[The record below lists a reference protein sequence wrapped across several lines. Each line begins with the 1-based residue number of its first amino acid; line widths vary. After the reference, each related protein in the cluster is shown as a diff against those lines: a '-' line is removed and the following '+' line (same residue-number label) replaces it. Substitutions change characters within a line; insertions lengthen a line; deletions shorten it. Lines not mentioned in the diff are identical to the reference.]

1 LPVERVRSD
10 GRTKELNVDIP
21 WIAAQFPQLSG
32 LQRLAQGG
40 QKVVF
45 AAQHASDGD
54 VVLKLL
60 LRASDEQRLEREVLA
75 GQLIECERVPR
86 VFETGELATPLGSC
100 IWLREQRIQGTTLRT
115 RLRSGAL
122 DFTSVVRLGVQLLS
136 TLAHAEAKRIVHRDI
151 KPENMMLDT
160 SGNFWLL
167 DFGLAR
173 HLDLESLTAT
183 KMPWGMGT
191 LGYSPPE
198 QMRNRKR
205 EIDGRTDLFAAGVL
219 LHECATGANPFRDEA
234 RDDLEILRRVEQQAM
249 PRLRLLADRDDRLA
263 DLVSVLVQK
272 FPTQRPRTV
281 AEALT
286 WMREIESAH
295 AGTVAGGRT
304 V

>member
-1 LPVERVRSD
+1 M
-10 GRTKELNVDIP
+10 DIP
-21 WIAAQFPQLSG
+21 WIAAQFPLLSG
-32 LQRLAQGG
+32 LQPLAQGG
-40 QKVVF
+40 QKIVF

-60 LRASDEQRLEREVLA
+60 LRSSDGQRLEREVLA
-75 GQLIECERVPR
+75 GQLVECERVPR
-86 VFETGELATPLGSC
+86 VFETGELDTQLGRC
-100 IWLREQRIQGTTLRT
+100 IWLREQRVSGTTLRT
-115 RLRSGAL
+115 RLERSGAL
-122 DFTSVVRLGVQLLS
+122 DFASVVRLGVQLLS

-151 KPENMMLDT
+151 KPENMMIDT

-198 QMRNRKR
+198 QLRNRKR
-205 EIDGRTDLFAAGVL
+205 EIDGRTDLFAVGVL
-219 LHECATGANPFRDEA
+219 LHECATGTNPFRDGA
-234 RDDLEILRRVEQQAM
+234 RDELEILRRVETLAM
-249 PRLRLLADRDDRLA
+249 PRLQLADDQGGALA
-263 DLVSVLVQK
+263 DLVSALVQK

-281 AEALT
+281 ADALT

-295 AGTVAGGRT
+295 AGAAGGRT

>member
-1 LPVERVRSD
+1 M
-10 GRTKELNVDIP
+10 NVDIS
-21 WIAAQFPQLSG
+21 WIAAQFPELSD
-32 LQRLAQGG
+32 LQPLAQGG

-45 AAQHASDGD
+45 AARHAIDGD
-54 VVLKLL
+54 IVLKLL

-75 GQLIECERVPR
+75 GQLVDCERVPR
-86 VFETGELATPLGSC
+86 VFETGELQTQLGSC
-100 IWLREQRIQGTTLRT
+100 IWLREQRVLGTTLRT
-115 RLRSGAL
+115 RLVKSGPL
-122 DFTSVVRLGVQLLS
+122 DFTGVVRLGVQLLT

-151 KPENMMLDT
+151 KPENVMIDT

-198 QMRNRKR
+198 QLRNRKR

-219 LHECATGANPFRDEA
+219 LYECAMGTNPFRDGA
-234 RDDLEILRRVEQQAM
+234 TSDLEIFRRVEQQAL
-249 PRLRLLADRDDRLA
+249 PRLQLADDHGGALA
-263 DLVSVLVQK
+263 DFVSALVQK

-281 AEALT
+281 ADALT
-286 WMREIESAH
+286 WMREIDSVHTGGAGG
-295 AGTVAGGRT
+295 GTV
-304 V
+304 

>member
-1 LPVERVRSD
+1 M
-10 GRTKELNVDIP
+10 DIQ

-32 LQRLAQGG
+32 LQPLAQGG

-75 GQLIECERVPR
+75 GQLVECERVPR
-86 VFETGELATPLGSC
+86 VFETGELQTQLGSC
-100 IWLREQRIQGTTLRT
+100 IWLREQRVLGTTLRT
-115 RLRSGAL
+115 RLVRSGAL

-151 KPENMMLDT
+151 KPENMMVDT

-198 QMRNRKR
+198 QLRNRKR

-219 LHECATGANPFRDEA
+219 LYECATGTNPFRDGA
-234 RDDLEILRRVEQQAM
+234 GSDLEIFRRVEQQAL
-249 PRLRLLADRDDRLA
+249 PRLQLADDQGGAFA
-263 DLVSVLVQK
+263 DLVSALVQK

-281 AEALT
+281 ADALA
-286 WMREIESAH
+286 WMREIESVH
-295 AGTVAGGRT
+295 AGAAGGRT

>member
-1 LPVERVRSD
+1 M
-10 GRTKELNVDIP
+10 DIP

-32 LQRLAQGG
+32 LQPLAQGG
-40 QKVVF
+40 QKIVF

-60 LRASDEQRLEREVLA
+60 LRSSDGQRLEREVLA
-75 GQLIECERVPR
+75 GQLVECERVPR
-86 VFETGELATPLGSC
+86 VFETGELDTQLGSC
-100 IWLREQRIQGTTLRT
+100 IWLREQRISGATLRT
-115 RLRSGAL
+115 CLVRSGAL

-151 KPENMMLDT
+151 KPENMMVDT

-198 QMRNRKR
+198 QLRNRKR
-205 EIDGRTDLFAAGVL
+205 EIDGRTDLFAVGVL
-219 LHECATGANPFRDEA
+219 LHECATGTNPFREGA
-234 RDDLEILRRVEQQAM
+234 RDDLEILRRVEQLAM
-249 PRLRLLADRDDRLA
+249 PRLQLSEDRGGALA

-281 AEALT
+281 ADALA

-295 AGTVAGGRT
+295 AGAVAGGRT

>member
-1 LPVERVRSD
+1 M
-10 GRTKELNVDIP
+10 DIP
-21 WIAAQFPQLSG
+21 WIASQFPQLSG
-32 LQRLAQGG
+32 LQPLAQGG

-75 GQLIECERVPR
+75 GKLVDCERVPH
-86 VFETGELATPLGSC
+86 VFETGELTTPLGNC
-100 IWLREQRIQGTTLRT
+100 IWLREQRVQGTTLRT

-122 DFTSVVRLGVQLLS
+122 DCSSVVRLGVQLLS

-160 SGNFWLL
+160 NGNFWLL

-183 KMPWGMGT
+183 QMQWGMGT

-219 LHECATGANPFRDEA
+219 LYECATGSNPFRDGA
-234 RDDLEILRRVEQQAM
+234 RDDLDVLRRVEQQAL
-249 PRLRLLADRDDRLA
+249 PRLQFQADRDGAFA

-295 AGTVAGGRT
+295 VSTVAGGRT
-304 V
+304 L

>member
-1 LPVERVRSD
+1 
-10 GRTKELNVDIP
+10 VDIP
-21 WIAAQFPQLSG
+21 WIAAQFPLLSG
-32 LQRLAQGG
+32 LQPLAQGG
-40 QKVVF
+40 QKIVF

-60 LRASDEQRLEREVLA
+60 LRSSDGQRLEREVLA
-75 GQLIECERVPR
+75 GQLVECERVPR
-86 VFETGELATPLGSC
+86 VFETGELDTQLGRC
-100 IWLREQRIQGTTLRT
+100 IWLREQRVSGTTLRT
-115 RLRSGAL
+115 RLERSGAL

-151 KPENMMLDT
+151 KPENMMIDT

-198 QMRNRKR
+198 QLRNRKR
-205 EIDGRTDLFAAGVL
+205 EIDGRTDLFAVGVL
-219 LHECATGANPFRDEA
+219 LHECATGTNPFRDGA
-234 RDDLEILRRVEQQAM
+234 RDELEILRRAETLAM
-249 PRLRLLADRDDRLA
+249 PRLQLADDQGGGLA
-263 DLVSVLVQK
+263 DLVSALVQK

-281 AEALT
+281 ADALT
-286 WMREIESAH
+286 WMHEIASAR
-295 AGTVAGGRT
+295 AGAAGGRT

>member
-1 LPVERVRSD
+1 M
-10 GRTKELNVDIP
+10 DIP
-21 WIAAQFPQLSG
+21 WIAAQFPLLSG
-32 LQRLAQGG
+32 LQPLAQGG
-40 QKVVF
+40 QKIVF

-60 LRASDEQRLEREVLA
+60 LRSSDGQRLEREVLA
-75 GQLIECERVPR
+75 GQLVECERVPR
-86 VFETGELATPLGSC
+86 VFETGELDTQLGRC
-100 IWLREQRIQGTTLRT
+100 IWLREQRVSGTTLRT
-115 RLRSGAL
+115 HLARSGAL

-151 KPENMMLDT
+151 KPENMMIDT

-183 KMPWGMGT
+183 KVPWGMGT

-198 QMRNRKR
+198 QLRNRKR
-205 EIDGRTDLFAAGVL
+205 EIDGRTDLFAVGVL
-219 LHECATGANPFRDEA
+219 LHECATGTNPFRDGA
-234 RDDLEILRRVEQQAM
+234 RDELEIFRRAETLAM
-249 PRLRLLADRDDRLA
+249 PRLQLADDKGGALA
-263 DLVSVLVQK
+263 DLVSALVQK

-281 AEALT
+281 ADALT

-295 AGTVAGGRT
+295 AGTAGGRT

>member
-1 LPVERVRSD
+1 
-10 GRTKELNVDIP
+10 VDVT

-32 LQRLAQGG
+32 LRPLAQGG
-40 QKVVF
+40 QKIVF
-45 AAQHASDGD
+45 AAHHASDGD

-60 LRASDEQRLEREVLA
+60 LRSSDGQRLAREVLA
-75 GQLIECERVPR
+75 GQLVECERVPR
-86 VFETGELATPLGSC
+86 VFETGELDTQLGSC
-100 IWLREQRIQGTTLRT
+100 IWLREQRVSGTTLRT
-115 RLRSGAL
+115 RLVSSGAL
-122 DFTSVVRLGVQLLS
+122 DFAGVVLLGVQLLS

-151 KPENMMLDT
+151 KPENMMVDT

-205 EIDGRTDLFAAGVL
+205 EIDGRTDLFAVGVL
-219 LHECATGANPFRDEA
+219 LHECATGTNPFRDGA
-234 RDDLEILRRVEQQAM
+234 ANDLEILRRVEQLAM
-249 PRLRLLADRDDRLA
+249 PRLQLSQDRGGALA
-263 DLVSVLVQK
+263 DLVSALVQK

-281 AEALT
+281 TDALT
-286 WMREIESAH
+286 WIREIESAH
-295 AGTVAGGRT
+295 AGATAGGRSA
-304 V
+304 

>member
-1 LPVERVRSD
+1 M
-10 GRTKELNVDIP
+10 DIP
-21 WIAAQFPQLSG
+21 WIAGQFPLLSG
-32 LQRLAQGG
+32 LQPLAQGG
-40 QKVVF
+40 QKIVF

-60 LRASDEQRLEREVLA
+60 LRSSDGQRLEREVLA
-75 GQLIECERVPR
+75 GQLVECERVPR
-86 VFETGELATPLGSC
+86 VFETGELDTQLGRC
-100 IWLREQRIQGTTLRT
+100 IWLREQRVSGTTLRT
-115 RLRSGAL
+115 RLERSGAL

-151 KPENMMLDT
+151 KPENMMIDT

-198 QMRNRKR
+198 QLRNRKR
-205 EIDGRTDLFAAGVL
+205 EIDGRTDLFAVGVL
-219 LHECATGANPFRDEA
+219 LHECATGTNPFRDGA
-234 RDDLEILRRVEQQAM
+234 RDELEILRRAETLAM
-249 PRLRLLADRDDRLA
+249 PRLQLADDQGGALA
-263 DLVSVLVQK
+263 DLVSALVQK

-281 AEALT
+281 ADALT
-286 WMREIESAH
+286 WMHEIESAH
-295 AGTVAGGRT
+295 AGAAGGRT

>member
-1 LPVERVRSD
+1 M
-10 GRTKELNVDIP
+10 DIP
-21 WIAAQFPQLSG
+21 WIAAQFPQLSD
-32 LQRLAQGG
+32 LQPLAQGG

-75 GQLIECERVPR
+75 GQLVECERVPR
-86 VFETGELATPLGSC
+86 VFETGELQTQLGSC
-100 IWLREQRIQGTTLRT
+100 IWLREQRVLGTTLRT
-115 RLRSGAL
+115 HLVRSGAL
-122 DFTSVVRLGVQLLS
+122 DFASVVRLGVQLLS

-198 QMRNRKR
+198 QLRNRKR

-219 LHECATGANPFRDEA
+219 LYECATGTNPFRDGA
-234 RDDLEILRRVEQQAM
+234 GSDLEIFRRVEQQAL
-249 PRLRLLADRDDRLA
+249 PRLQLADDHGGALA
-263 DLVSVLVQK
+263 DLVSTLVQK
-272 FPTQRPRTV
+272 FPTQRPRTIV
-281 AEALT
+281 EALT
-286 WMREIESAH
+286 WMREIESTH
-295 AGTVAGGRT
+295 AGMVAGGRT

>member
-1 LPVERVRSD
+1 
-10 GRTKELNVDIP
+10 VDIS

-32 LQRLAQGG
+32 LQPLAQGG

-75 GQLIECERVPR
+75 GQLVECERVPR
-86 VFETGELATPLGSC
+86 VFETGELQTQVGSC
-100 IWLREQRIQGTTLRT
+100 IWLREQRVLGTTLRT
-115 RLRSGAL
+115 RLVRSGAL
-122 DFTSVVRLGVQLLS
+122 DFTSVVRLGVQMLS

-151 KPENMMLDT
+151 KPENMMVDT

-183 KMPWGMGT
+183 QMPWGMGT

-198 QMRNRKR
+198 QLRNRKR

-219 LHECATGANPFRDEA
+219 LYECATDTNPFRDGA
-234 RDDLEILRRVEQQAM
+234 GSDLEIFRRVEQQAL
-249 PRLRLLADRDDRLA
+249 PRLQLADDRGGALA
-263 DLVSVLVQK
+263 DLVSALVQK

-281 AEALT
+281 ADALT

-295 AGTVAGGRT
+295 AGAVAGGRT

>member
-1 LPVERVRSD
+1 M
-10 GRTKELNVDIP
+10 DIP
-21 WIAAQFPQLSG
+21 WIAAQFPLLSD
-32 LQRLAQGG
+32 LQPLAQGG

-60 LRASDEQRLEREVLA
+60 LRSSDGQRLEREVLA
-75 GQLIECERVPR
+75 GQLVECERVPR
-86 VFETGELATPLGSC
+86 VFETGELDTQLGRC
-100 IWLREQRIQGTTLRT
+100 IWLREQRVSGTTLRT
-115 RLRSGAL
+115 RLARSGAL

-151 KPENMMLDT
+151 KPENMMIDT

-198 QMRNRKR
+198 QLRNRKR
-205 EIDGRTDLFAAGVL
+205 EIDGRTDLFAVGVL
-219 LHECATGANPFRDEA
+219 LHECATGTNPFRDGA
-234 RDDLEILRRVEQQAM
+234 RDELEILRRVETLPM
-249 PRLRLLADRDDRLA
+249 PRLQLADDKGGALA
-263 DLVSVLVQK
+263 DLISALVQK

-281 AEALT
+281 ADALT
-286 WMREIESAH
+286 WMREIDVAH
-295 AGTVAGGRT
+295 AGAAGGRT